1 MSLFANRRKNTD
13 FVADK
18 YGYANPIYYS
28 RTANPYFNPYDSNG
42 NYAYDYDISN
52 KDIPDPLRG
61 FNIFEERANTN
72 KETITTA
79 INAIFNTD
87 LRFNEPIH
95 SPCVIYDMKADTTME
110 QNIAFPKVACTK
122 LQAPQHHRLR
132 GNCKENGVKVSQIYM
147 KCKLWVVLKYE
158 KTGITH

>member
-1 MSLFANRRKNTD
+1 MTQMVTMRMIMN
-13 FVADK
+13 
-18 YGYANPIYYS
+18 
-28 RTANPYFNPYDSNG
+28 
-42 NYAYDYDISN
+42 ISN

-87 LRFNEPIH
+87 LRFNDQWKVTSQVGLQWEQLDLEQYIGANTFTMRDLRYE
-95 SPCVIYDMKADTTME
+95 SRYDNGTKYRIPEGGMH
-110 QNIAFPKVACTK
+110 K

>member
-1 MSLFANRRKNTD
+1 MLKIGMSLFANRRKNTD

-61 FNIFEERANTN
+61 FNIL
-72 KETITTA
+72 KK
-79 INAIFNTD
+79 
-87 LRFNEPIH
+87 EPIQ
-95 SPCVIYDMKADTTME
+95 IK
-110 QNIAFPKVACTK
+110 K
-122 LQAPQHHRLR
+122 L
-132 GNCKENGVKVSQIYM
+132 
-147 KCKLWVVLKYE
+147 
-158 KTGITH
+158 